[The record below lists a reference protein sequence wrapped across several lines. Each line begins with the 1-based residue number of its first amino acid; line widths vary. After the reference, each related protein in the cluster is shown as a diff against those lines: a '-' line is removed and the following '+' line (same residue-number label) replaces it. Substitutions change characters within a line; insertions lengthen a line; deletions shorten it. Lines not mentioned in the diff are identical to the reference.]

1 MVFKDESTVS
11 HMTIPEDVKNMVE
24 QDDVLGIF
32 FGVLRYLW
40 KFLPPFSDKTAS
52 FALRVPFEVIV
63 AKGVM

>member
-1 MVFKDESTVS
+1 
-11 HMTIPEDVKNMVE
+11 MTIPEDVKSMVE